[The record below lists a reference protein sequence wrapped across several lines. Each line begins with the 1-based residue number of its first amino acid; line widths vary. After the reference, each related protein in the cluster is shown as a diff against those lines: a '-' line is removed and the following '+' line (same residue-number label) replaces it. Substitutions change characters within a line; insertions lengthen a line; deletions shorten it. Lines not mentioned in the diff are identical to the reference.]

1 MTLRFARASD
11 APAMARTMALGFG
24 TYSAFGPAGWRAP
37 DPETG
42 EEPQLRARLAD
53 RRTRCLVA
61 EAHGEPAGHVAW
73 FPDQQRAGA
82 YLWQLFVRP
91 RWFGT
96 GLAAGLHDAFL
107 ERAAAEGWQRARLRT
122 PAAHARA
129 RRFYARRGWRTDGPP
144 HDEPAFGLPLV
155 VLVRDRLP

>member
-1 MTLRFARASD
+1 
-11 APAMARTMALGFG
+11 MARTAALGFA
-24 TYSAFGPAGWRAP
+24 TYRAFAPAGWHPP
-37 DPETG
+37 DPENV
-42 EEPQLRARLAD
+42 EEPLMRERLSS
-53 RRTRCLVA
+53 RRTRCLIA

-73 FPDQQRAGA
+73 LPDAQRPGA

-144 HDEPAFGLPLV
+144 RDELGFGMPLV
-155 VLVRDRLP
+155 VLVRHRLP

>member
-1 MTLRFARASD
+1 
-11 APAMARTMALGFG
+11 MARTAALGFA
-24 TYSAFGPAGWRAP
+24 TYRAFAPAGWHLP
-37 DPETG
+37 DPETAELPG
-42 EEPQLRARLAD
+42 LRERLAD
-53 RRTRCLVA
+53 RRTRCLFA

-73 FPDQQRAGA
+73 FPDAQRPGA

-96 GLAAGLHDAFL
+96 GLAAGLHDAFV
-107 ERAAAEGWQRARLRT
+107 ERAAAEGWRRARLVT

-129 RRFYARRGWRTDGPP
+129 RRFYARRGWRSDLFLPEDRG
-144 HDEPAFGLPLV
+144 FGMPLV